1 MSEVRQMIQK
11 WEMGKTESTLS
22 ADQWD
27 HAGSISLV
35 IVQWF
40 TNRTPQN
47 PGEGNGNPLHYSCLE
62 SSVDRTAWGPIVHGV
77 ARSWTQQ
84 SITARS
90 INSFWFQIYREYVI
104 ISRNKTYLWTYYL
117 KPDLLILFCRLYSD
131 LDWLLYQAEC
141 RNTHLDIIL

>member
-47 PGEGNGNPLHYSCLE
+47 PGQQFLGGVSEGYCYCCF
-62 SSVDRTAWGPIVHGV
+62 I
-77 ARSWTQQ
+77 
-84 SITARS
+84 
-90 INSFWFQIYREYVI
+90 
-104 ISRNKTYLWTYYL
+104 
-117 KPDLLILFCRLYSD
+117 
-131 LDWLLYQAEC
+131 
-141 RNTHLDIIL
+141 